1 MVIQIDQ
8 LIFHNGLPLTFILS
22 DNAGAEP
29 VPLPSTAL
37 RENQGHEID
46 RFAAAQPRRWAS
58 FIVPALAGSSFRLD
72 ATATRAKEP
81 HRFKP
86 LLVLHRGQRVHNSR
100 ERGLYKPPFAV
111 RLAPAIQNT
120 MHKFFF
126 VKHSSSYL
134 GPRPT
139 IRSSGPAFSGPLTL
153 HVIP

>member
-37 RENQGHEID
+37 RENQGHETD
-46 RFAAAQPRRWAS
+46 RFAAAQPRRWAA
-58 FIVPALAGSSFRLD
+58 FI
-72 ATATRAKEP
+72 
-81 HRFKP
+81 
-86 LLVLHRGQRVHNSR
+86 
-100 ERGLYKPPFAV
+100 V